1 MKNNKKEFNPEF
13 KNFREVVDY
22 STNKY
27 KTNTAYI
34 YKENLDENPPKYIT
48 KSFEQTG
55 KDIKA
60 FSEALLNA
68 NFSSNK
74 VALIGGNR
82 YEWIISYFA
91 ITCSGKVIA
100 PMDKSLPEEE
110 IRSLIKR
117 SEVEVA
123 IFDKKYVE
131 VFKKIKHELFSK
143 LKTLICIDDIDD
155 PDVICFSKLMQDGR
169 VLVTKGDTKFDE
181 VKIDENAMA
190 IMLFTSGTT
199 DKAKIV
205 MLSQK
210 NICSNI
216 YAYQDHFIM
225 LPSDTLLSFLPIHHT
240 FESSITI
247 IYGFYCGARVAFCDG
262 IRHIADNL
270 KEYEVS
276 IFVAV
281 PLLLDTMYKKIQNG
295 IASQGK
301 TNLINKLTK
310 FSNGLQKHHIDIRR
324 KLFKSILDK
333 FGGKLRIILYGAASL
348 DKDTIIGF
356 KNFGIDSIQGY
367 GLTETS
373 PVLVAES
380 ETRHCPG
387 SAGYPLDNVEIKI
400 YEPDKD
406 GVGEVLA
413 KGPNI
418 MLGYYKDEK
427 KTKEAFID
435 GWFRTGD
442 YGYIDNNGFLFI
454 TGRKNDIIVLKNGK
468 NVYPQEIEF
477 LINKLPYVAE
487 CMVFSRD
494 QSKTDTMLVA
504 KIVYDPQS
512 ISKAFPD
519 SRKEDYETLI
529 WNDIKEINQTLPNFK
544 HIKKIIVTDEPMCKT
559 TTQKIKRYEEIKK
572 CK

>member
-216 YAYQDHFIM
+216 GYCRNCY
-225 LPSDTLLSFLPIHHT
+225 SGLL
-240 FESSITI
+240 
-247 IYGFYCGARVAFCDG
+247 
-262 IRHIADNL
+262 
-270 KEYEVS
+270 
-276 IFVAV
+276 
-281 PLLLDTMYKKIQNG
+281 
-295 IASQGK
+295 
-301 TNLINKLTK
+301 
-310 FSNGLQKHHIDIRR
+310 
-324 KLFKSILDK
+324 
-333 FGGKLRIILYGAASL
+333 
-348 DKDTIIGF
+348 
-356 KNFGIDSIQGY
+356 
-367 GLTETS
+367 
-373 PVLVAES
+373 
-380 ETRHCPG
+380 
-387 SAGYPLDNVEIKI
+387 
-400 YEPDKD
+400 
-406 GVGEVLA
+406 
-413 KGPNI
+413 
-418 MLGYYKDEK
+418 
-427 KTKEAFID
+427 
-435 GWFRTGD
+435 
-442 YGYIDNNGFLFI
+442 
-454 TGRKNDIIVLKNGK
+454 
-468 NVYPQEIEF
+468 
-477 LINKLPYVAE
+477 
-487 CMVFSRD
+487 
-494 QSKTDTMLVA
+494 
-504 KIVYDPQS
+504 
-512 ISKAFPD
+512 
-519 SRKEDYETLI
+519 
-529 WNDIKEINQTLPNFK
+529 
-544 HIKKIIVTDEPMCKT
+544 
-559 TTQKIKRYEEIKK
+559 
-572 CK
+572 

>member
-1 MKNNKKEFNPEF
+1 MKKDKKEFNPEF
-13 KNFREVVDY
+13 KNFREVVNY
-22 STNKY
+22 ATNKY

-34 YKENLDENPPKYIT
+34 YKENLDENPTKYIE

-60 FSEALLNA
+60 FSTSLLNS
-68 NFSSNK
+68 NFDSNK
-74 VALIGGNR
+74 VALIGENR

-91 ITCSGKVIA
+91 VTCSGKVIA

-123 IFDKKYVE
+123 IFDKKYIE

-143 LKTLICIDDIDD
+143 LKTLICMDYIDD
-155 PDVICFSKLMQDGR
+155 PDVICFSKLLQYGR
-169 VLVTKGDTKFDE
+169 ILVTKGDTKFDQ
-181 VKIDENAMA
+181 VKIDENAMS

-216 YAYQDHFIM
+216 YAYQNHFIM

-281 PLLLDTMYKKIQNG
+281 PLLLETMYKKIQNG

-301 TNLINKLTK
+301 TKLINKLIK

-380 ETRHCPG
+380 
-387 SAGYPLDNVEIKI
+387 
-400 YEPDKD
+400 
-406 GVGEVLA
+406 
-413 KGPNI
+413 
-418 MLGYYKDEK
+418 
-427 KTKEAFID
+427 KTSIVQA
-435 GWFRTGD
+435 
-442 YGYIDNNGFLFI
+442 LQ
-454 TGRKNDIIVLKNGK
+454 DIL
-468 NVYPQEIEF
+468 
-477 LINKLPYVAE
+477 L
-487 CMVFSRD
+487 
-494 QSKTDTMLVA
+494 TM
-504 KIVYDPQS
+504 
-512 ISKAFPD
+512 
-519 SRKEDYETLI
+519 
-529 WNDIKEINQTLPNFK
+529 
-544 HIKKIIVTDEPMCKT
+544 
-559 TTQKIKRYEEIKK
+559 
-572 CK
+572 